1 MPCCGQQRAA
11 IRTSGSRRRLGAMG
25 GPAPS
30 PAPAPQDGAVQ
41 LAYLA
46 NAAIRV
52 RGGSTRKTYE
62 FSADA
67 PIQQVAARD
76 VEGLLRSGLFRAVPE
91 SGDAAMTRG

>member
-11 IRTSGSRRRLGAMG
+11 LRTSGSRRRLGAMG
-25 GPAPS
+25 PAPS
-30 PAPAPQDGAVQ
+30 PVPQDGAVQ

-52 RGGSTRKTYE
+52 RGGSTHRTYE

-67 PIQQVAARD
+67 PVQQVAARD
-76 VEGLLRSGLFRAVPE
+76 VEGLLRSGLFRAVPG
-91 SGDAAMTRG
+91 SGDASMTRG

>member
-11 IRTSGSRRRLGAMG
+11 LRTSGSRRRLGAMG
-25 GPAPS
+25 PVPS
-30 PAPAPQDGAVQ
+30 PVPAPQNDGVQ

-52 RGGSTRKTYE
+52 RGGSTRRTYE

-67 PIQQVAARD
+67 PVQQVAARD
-76 VEGLLRSGLFRAVPE
+76 VEGLLRSGLFRAV
-91 SGDAAMTRG
+91 